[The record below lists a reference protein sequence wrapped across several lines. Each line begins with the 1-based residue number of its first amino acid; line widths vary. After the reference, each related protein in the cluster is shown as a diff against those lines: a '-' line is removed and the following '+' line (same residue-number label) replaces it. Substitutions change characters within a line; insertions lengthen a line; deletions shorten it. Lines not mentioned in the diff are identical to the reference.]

1 MIDTK
6 ALKQKI
12 LDLAMRG
19 KLVPQDPNDEPVE
32 ELLARIREE
41 RRKLEKEK
49 KISKVEESDIYW
61 SDDDN
66 CYYEKNDIPTGWSCL
81 QLQYFSHIYTG
92 NSLNEKQ
99 KNDLSIKL
107 NYFYHYIATK
117 DIDLSGN
124 INYENGLY
132 IPLYYNLKKAK
143 QNSILICLEG
153 ANAGNKIGLTK
164 EEVCFVNKL
173 ACVSP
178 FILMSKYVYYFFNSV
193 TFNNEFRDNMQG
205 IIGGIPLS
213 KFKTL
218 SILIP
223 PLQEQERIVNKIDE
237 LFRLVDKIER
247 DQQELEELKKQ
258 AKDKVLELA
267 VTGKLVKQDPND
279 EPASVLLGRIK
290 AEKEKLIKEGK
301 IKREKADLEPI
312 SDDDKNYYEN
322 IPSTWIITTLNNIC
336 SKIVDGNHN
345 PPKGS
350 QKKTNYYMLSSQ
362 NIINDDIAEL
372 NKARFLTKEQ
382 FFEEN
387 KRTKL
392 SINDILFT
400 SVGSI
405 GRSCVYNYNYNL
417 CFQRSVSV
425 ITTLINP
432 YYIKLFL
439 DAPMQQALFNQ
450 KASGTAQKGFYL
462 NQLSNL
468 YIAVPPITEQ
478 SKIVKK
484 YNIIVSYLII

>member
-41 RRKLEKEK
+41 RKKLEKEK

-66 CYYEKNDIPTGWSCL
+66 CYYEKNDIPSGWSCL
-81 QLQYFSHIYTG
+81 QLQYFSNIYTG
-92 NSLNEKQ
+92 NSLNDKQ
-99 KNDLSIKL
+99 KIDLSIKL
-107 NYFYHYIATK
+107 DSFHHYIATK
-117 DIDLSGN
+117 DIDLNGN

-132 IPLYYNLKKAK
+132 IPLDYSLKRAK

-153 ANAGNKIGLTK
+153 ANAGNKIGLINK
-164 EEVCFVNKL
+164 DVCFVNKL

-178 FILMSKYVYYFFNSV
+178 FIVISKFVYYFFNSI

-213 KFKTL
+213 KFKSL

-223 PLQEQERIVNKIDE
+223 PLQEQERIVNKIDK
-237 LFRLVDKIER
+237 LFELVDKIEK

-279 EPASVLLGRIK
+279 EPASVLLERIK
-290 AEKEKLIKEGK
+290 AEKEKLIKEEK

-312 SDDDKNYYEN
+312 SDDDKNYYKN
-322 IPSTWIITTLNNIC
+322 INSSWC
-336 SKIVDGNHN
+336 VCR
-345 PPKGS
+345 
-350 QKKTNYYMLSSQ
+350 LSNVIRLTSGYDLTP
-362 NIINDDIAEL
+362 NEYHSIRCDDDIPYMTGASNFTSNNL
-372 NKARFLTKEQ
+372 IVNRYTQIKYC
-382 FFEEN
+382 N
-387 KRTKL
+387 
-392 SINDILFT
+392 SHIDDILITCKGTIGKIAINTIGDLHIARQIMGIT
-400 SVGSI
+400 SYINTQFNVLLI
-405 GRSCVYNYNYNL
+405 LNTVYKLQIKAKSMIPGIERNDLLNEVVAIPNL
-417 CFQRSVSV
+417 DEQERICRKF
-425 ITTLINP
+425 
-432 YYIKLFL
+432 KL
-439 DAPMQQALFNQ
+439 
-450 KASGTAQKGFYL
+450 L
-462 NQLSNL
+462 NSLL
-468 YIAVPPITEQ
+468 
-478 SKIVKK
+478 
-484 YNIIVSYLII
+484 

>member
-41 RRKLEKEK
+41 RKKLEKEK

-66 CYYEKNDIPTGWSCL
+66 CYYEKNDIPSGWSCL
-81 QLQYFSHIYTG
+81 QLQYFSNIYTG
-92 NSLNEKQ
+92 NSLNDKQ
-99 KNDLSIKL
+99 KIDLSIKL
-107 NYFYHYIATK
+107 DSFHHYIATK
-117 DIDLSGN
+117 DIDLNGN

-132 IPLYYNLKKAK
+132 IPLDYSLKRAK

-153 ANAGNKIGLTK
+153 ANAGNKIGLINK
-164 EEVCFVNKL
+164 DVCFVNKL

-178 FILMSKYVYYFFNSV
+178 FIVISKFVYYFFNSI

-213 KFKTL
+213 KFKSL

-223 PLQEQERIVNKIDE
+223 PLQEQERIVNKIDK
-237 LFRLVDKIER
+237 LFELVDKIEK

-279 EPASVLLGRIK
+279 EPASVLLERIK
-290 AEKEKLIKEGK
+290 AEKENLIKEGK

-322 IPSTWIITTLNNIC
+322 IPSNWSIAKIQSISDSYIGLTYSPNNIC
-336 SKIVDGNHN
+336 DNGIIV
-345 PPKGS
+345 
-350 QKKTNYYMLSSQ
+350 LRSS
-362 NIINDDIAEL
+362 NIKNG
-372 NKARFLTKEQ
+372 
-382 FFEEN
+382 
-387 KRTKL
+387 KL
-392 SINDILFT
+392 DFNDIIRVNSRIPSKLVVNNNDIIICARNGSKHLVGKSAFVSNINEPMTFGAFMAICKSEYSKWIYLFLQT
-400 SVGSI
+400 KIAPTGKMPF
-405 GRSCVYNYNYNL
+405 RD
-417 CFQRSVSV
+417 
-425 ITTLINP
+425 
-432 YYIKLFL
+432 YIKNTL
-439 DAPMQQALFNQ
+439 
-450 KASGTAQKGFYL
+450 KRGE
-462 NQLSNL
+462 NL
-468 YIAVPPITEQ
+468 HVHILER
-478 SKIVKK
+478 
-484 YNIIVSYLII
+484 

>member
-41 RRKLEKEK
+41 RKKLEKEK

-66 CYYEKNDIPTGWSCL
+66 CYYEKNDIPSGWSCL
-81 QLQYFSHIYTG
+81 QLQYFSNIYTG
-92 NSLNEKQ
+92 NSLNDKQ
-99 KNDLSIKL
+99 KIDLSIKL
-107 NYFYHYIATK
+107 DSFHHYIATK
-117 DIDLSGN
+117 DIDLNGN

-132 IPLYYNLKKAK
+132 IPLDYSLKRAK

-153 ANAGNKIGLTK
+153 ANAGNKIGLINK
-164 EEVCFVNKL
+164 DVCFVNKL

-178 FILMSKYVYYFFNSV
+178 FIVISKFVYYFFNSI

-213 KFKTL
+213 KFKSL

-223 PLQEQERIVNKIDE
+223 PLQEQERIVNKIDK
-237 LFRLVDKIER
+237 LFELVDKIEK

-279 EPASVLLGRIK
+279 EPASVLLERIK
-290 AEKEKLIKEGK
+290 VEKEKLIKEGK

-322 IPSTWIITTLNNIC
+322 IPSNWSIAKIQSISDSYIGLTYSPNNIC
-336 SKIVDGNHN
+336 DNGIIVLRSSNIKNGKLDFNDIIRVNSRIPSKFVVNNNDIIICARN
-345 PPKGS
+345 GS
-350 QKKTNYYMLSSQ
+350 KHLVGKSAFVSNINEPMTFGTFMAICKSEYSKWIYLFLQTKYYYNQLEKTSGTTTINQLTQKAFNNFTLPIAPENEQKR
-362 NIINDDIAEL
+362 IINKV
-372 NKARFLTKEQ
+372 N
-382 FFEEN
+382 
-387 KRTKL
+387 
-392 SINDILFT
+392 S
-400 SVGSI
+400 
-405 GRSCVYNYNYNL
+405 
-417 CFQRSVSV
+417 
-425 ITTLINP
+425 LI
-432 YYIKLFL
+432 
-439 DAPMQQALFNQ
+439 
-450 KASGTAQKGFYL
+450 
-462 NQLSNL
+462 QLL
-468 YIAVPPITEQ
+468 
-478 SKIVKK
+478 
-484 YNIIVSYLII
+484 

>member
-41 RRKLEKEK
+41 RKKLEKEK

-66 CYYEKNDIPTGWSCL
+66 CYYEKNDIPSGWSCL
-81 QLQYFSHIYTG
+81 QLQYFSNIYTG
-92 NSLNEKQ
+92 NSLNDKQ
-99 KNDLSIKL
+99 KIDLSIKL
-107 NYFYHYIATK
+107 DSFHHYIATK
-117 DIDLSGN
+117 DIDLNGN

-132 IPLYYNLKKAK
+132 IPLDYSLKRAK

-153 ANAGNKIGLTK
+153 ANAGNKIGLINK
-164 EEVCFVNKL
+164 DVCFVNKL

-178 FILMSKYVYYFFNSV
+178 FIVISKFVYYFFNSI

-213 KFKTL
+213 KFKSL

-223 PLQEQERIVNKIDE
+223 PLQEQERIVNKIDK
-237 LFRLVDKIER
+237 LFELVDKIEK

-279 EPASVLLGRIK
+279 EPASVLLERIK
-290 AEKEKLIKEGK
+290 VEKEKLIKEGK

-312 SDDDKNYYEN
+312 SDDDKNYYGQLPIN
-322 IPSTWIITTLNNIC
+322 WAW
-336 SKIVDGNHN
+336 
-345 PPKGS
+345 
-350 QKKTNYYMLSSQ
+350 TNLSSLSKSITDGTHKTPKYLDSGIPFLSIA
-362 NIINDDIAEL
+362 NISSGSFDNCPKYISPDEHNQ
-372 NKARFLTKEQ
+372 LTKRAKPEYG
-382 FFEEN
+382 
-387 KRTKL
+387 
-392 SINDILFT
+392 DILLCRIGTLGKPFIVNMT
-400 SVGSI
+400 FDFSIFVSLALIKPIAFKQNEYLKMVLSSPFISNHIDRIKVGGGTHTYKI
-405 GRSCVYNYNYNL
+405 NL
-417 CFQRSVSV
+417 ENLLTFPIPC
-425 ITTLINP
+425 P
-432 YYIKLFL
+432 
-439 DAPMQQALFNQ
+439 PQ
-450 KASGTAQKGFYL
+450 KEQNEIISKVTEL
-462 NQLSNL
+462 MNL
-468 YIAVPPITEQ
+468 LY
-478 SKIVKK
+478 
-484 YNIIVSYLII
+484 

>member
-66 CYYEKNDIPTGWSCL
+66 CYYEKNDIPAGWSCL

-92 NSLNEKQ
+92 NSLNEKE
-99 KNDLSIKL
+99 KNDLSRKL

-132 IPLYYNLKKAK
+132 IPLDYNLKRAK

-153 ANAGNKIGLTK
+153 ANAGNKIGLIK

-178 FILMSKYVYYFFNSV
+178 FIVMSKYIYYFFNSV
-193 TFNNEFRDNMQG
+193 TFNSEFRDNMQG

-247 DQQELEELKKQ
+247 DQQELEDLKKQ

-279 EPASVLLGRIK
+279 EPASVLLERIK

-301 IKREKADLEPI
+301 IKRVASQLESTFRSKDYVFRIGGDEFAIIVVEMPSVNKDSISERLEKLKIELIKSEKDLPPVTI
-312 SDDDKNYYEN
+312 SAGITFSDYE
-322 IPSTWIITTLNNIC
+322 
-336 SKIVDGNHN
+336 G
-345 PPKGS
+345 
-350 QKKTNYYMLSSQ
+350 
-362 NIINDDIAEL
+362 
-372 NKARFLTKEQ
+372 
-382 FFEEN
+382 EN
-387 KRTKL
+387 KMDVFR
-392 SINDILFT
+392 
-400 SVGSI
+400 
-405 GRSCVYNYNYNL
+405 
-417 CFQRSVSV
+417 
-425 ITTLINP
+425 
-432 YYIKLFL
+432 
-439 DAPMQQALFNQ
+439 QADEALYFSKEHGKN
-450 KASGTAQKGFYL
+450 SYSFYDDL
-462 NQLSNL
+462 
-468 YIAVPPITEQ
+468 
-478 SKIVKK
+478 KK
-484 YNIIVSYLII
+484 DK

>member
-41 RRKLEKEK
+41 RKKLEKEK

-66 CYYEKNDIPTGWSCL
+66 CYYEKNDIPSGWSCL
-81 QLQYFSHIYTG
+81 QLQYFSNIYTG
-92 NSLNEKQ
+92 NSLNDKQ
-99 KNDLSIKL
+99 KIDLSIKL
-107 NYFYHYIATK
+107 DSFHHYIATK
-117 DIDLSGN
+117 DIDLNGN

-132 IPLYYNLKKAK
+132 IPLDYSLKRAK

-153 ANAGNKIGLTK
+153 ANAGNKIGLINK
-164 EEVCFVNKL
+164 DVCFVNKL

-178 FILMSKYVYYFFNSV
+178 FIVISKFVYYFFNSI

-213 KFKTL
+213 KFKSL

-223 PLQEQERIVNKIDE
+223 PLQEQERIVNKIDK
-237 LFRLVDKIER
+237 LFELVDKIEK

-279 EPASVLLGRIK
+279 EPASVLLERIK

-312 SDDDKNYYEN
+312 SDDDK
-322 IPSTWIITTLNNIC
+322 I
-336 SKIVDGNHN
+336 
-345 PPKGS
+345 
-350 QKKTNYYMLSSQ
+350 
-362 NIINDDIAEL
+362 
-372 NKARFLTKEQ
+372 
-382 FFEEN
+382 
-387 KRTKL
+387 
-392 SINDILFT
+392 
-400 SVGSI
+400 
-405 GRSCVYNYNYNL
+405 
-417 CFQRSVSV
+417 
-425 ITTLINP
+425 
-432 YYIKLFL
+432 
-439 DAPMQQALFNQ
+439 
-450 KASGTAQKGFYL
+450 
-462 NQLSNL
+462 
-468 YIAVPPITEQ
+468 
-478 SKIVKK
+478 
-484 YNIIVSYLII
+484 

>member
-41 RRKLEKEK
+41 RKKLEKEK

-66 CYYEKNDIPTGWSCL
+66 CYYEKNDIPSGWSCL
-81 QLQYFSHIYTG
+81 QLQYFSNIYTG
-92 NSLNEKQ
+92 NSLNDKQ
-99 KNDLSIKL
+99 KIDLSIKL
-107 NYFYHYIATK
+107 DSFHHYIATK
-117 DIDLSGN
+117 DIDLNGN

-132 IPLYYNLKKAK
+132 IPLDYSLKRAK

-153 ANAGNKIGLTK
+153 ANAGNKIGLINK
-164 EEVCFVNKL
+164 DVCFVNKL

-178 FILMSKYVYYFFNSV
+178 FIVISKFVYYFFNSI

-213 KFKTL
+213 KFKSL

-223 PLQEQERIVNKIDE
+223 PLQEQERIVNKIDK
-237 LFRLVDKIER
+237 LFELVDKIEK

-279 EPASVLLGRIK
+279 EPASVLLERIK
-290 AEKEKLIKEGK
+290 AEKENLIKEGK

-322 IPSTWIITTLNNIC
+322 IPSNWSIAKIQSISDSYIGLTYSPNNIC
-336 SKIVDGNHN
+336 DNGIIV
-345 PPKGS
+345 
-350 QKKTNYYMLSSQ
+350 LRSS
-362 NIINDDIAEL
+362 NIKNG
-372 NKARFLTKEQ
+372 
-382 FFEEN
+382 
-387 KRTKL
+387 KL
-392 SINDILFT
+392 DFNDIIRVNSRIPSKLVVNNNDIIICARNG
-400 SVGSI
+400 SKHLVGKSA
-405 GRSCVYNYNYNL
+405 
-417 CFQRSVSV
+417 FVSN
-425 ITTLINP
+425 INEP
-432 YYIKLFL
+432 MTFGAFMAICKSEYSKWIYLFL
-439 DAPMQQALFNQ
+439 QT
-450 KASGTAQKGFYL
+450 KYYY
-462 NQLSNL
+462 NQLEKTS
-468 YIAVPPITEQ
+468 
-478 SKIVKK
+478 
-484 YNIIVSYLII
+484 

>member
-41 RRKLEKEK
+41 RKKLEKEK

-66 CYYEKNDIPTGWSCL
+66 CYYEKNDIPSGWSCL
-81 QLQYFSHIYTG
+81 QLQYFSNIYTG
-92 NSLNEKQ
+92 NSLNDKQ
-99 KNDLSIKL
+99 KIDLSIKL
-107 NYFYHYIATK
+107 DSFHHYIATK
-117 DIDLSGN
+117 DIDLNGN

-132 IPLYYNLKKAK
+132 IPLDYSLKRAK

-153 ANAGNKIGLTK
+153 ANAGNKIGLINK
-164 EEVCFVNKL
+164 DVCFVNKL

-178 FILMSKYVYYFFNSV
+178 FIVISKFVYYFFNSI

-213 KFKTL
+213 KFKSL

-223 PLQEQERIVNKIDE
+223 PLQEQERIVNKIDK
-237 LFRLVDKIER
+237 LFELVDKIEK

-279 EPASVLLGRIK
+279 EPASVLLERIK

-301 IKREKADLEPI
+301 IKIEKADLEPI

-322 IPSTWIITTLNNIC
+322 IPSNWSIAKIQSISDSYIGLTYSPNNIC
-336 SKIVDGNHN
+336 DNGIIVLRSSNIKNGKLDFNDVIRVNSRIPSKLVVNNNDIIICARN
-345 PPKGS
+345 GS
-350 QKKTNYYMLSSQ
+350 KHLVGKSAFVSNINEPMTFGAFMAICKSEYSKWIYLFLQTKYYYNQLEKTSGTTTINQLTQKAFNNFALPIAPENEQKR
-362 NIINDDIAEL
+362 IINKV
-372 NKARFLTKEQ
+372 N
-382 FFEEN
+382 
-387 KRTKL
+387 
-392 SINDILFT
+392 S
-400 SVGSI
+400 
-405 GRSCVYNYNYNL
+405 
-417 CFQRSVSV
+417 
-425 ITTLINP
+425 LI
-432 YYIKLFL
+432 
-439 DAPMQQALFNQ
+439 
-450 KASGTAQKGFYL
+450 
-462 NQLSNL
+462 QLL
-468 YIAVPPITEQ
+468 
-478 SKIVKK
+478 
-484 YNIIVSYLII
+484 